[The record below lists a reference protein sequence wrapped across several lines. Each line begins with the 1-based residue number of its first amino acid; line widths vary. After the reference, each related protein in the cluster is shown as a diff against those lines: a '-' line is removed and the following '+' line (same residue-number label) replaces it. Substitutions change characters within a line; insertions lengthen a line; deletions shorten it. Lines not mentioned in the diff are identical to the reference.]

1 MFPRFCFFDY
11 THYVNTRIASNVAFR
26 SILASGRPARVAF
39 RALVAAPLEDVSKLR
54 WQAVFLMGAGGSGKG
69 FVGRKWM
76 KYMPGAPSTGLDFN
90 DPKHKDLLKK
100 ELSEA
105 ERGQTNLDF
114 NKALAALKGQGIEI
128 KPVVGGRAGEIP
140 FKVYDYDEKG
150 AAREIPEK
158 EWADTLPASVYRQVQ
173 GLKSVVFKAPVHE
186 VPSFWRQVNP
196 DLYKEELAGYLEKA
210 PGYVHEM
217 SSAMAKSYFEAAL
230 ETGDPLF
237 VDGTGSNLAKMA
249 AQIEKAKKAGYKTSV
264 VFVSVPLTVNQ
275 IRNATRSRNVGADIV
290 TNQWRKI
297 RDNFVELRSVADKA
311 KVVINR
317 NDKVDVVKYV
327 NSTAKV
333 ENHVR
338 KTSKYDSLYDLI
350 KKESSSEISDWG
362 KMLKEGKES
371 LGL

>member
-1 MFPRFCFFDY
+1 M
-11 THYVNTRIASNVAFR
+11 
-26 SILASGRPARVAF
+26 
-39 RALVAAPLEDVSKLR
+39 RALIAAPLEDVSKLR

-76 KYMPGAPSTGLDFN
+76 KYMPGAPSTGIDFN
-90 DPKHKDLLKK
+90 KPKHKDLLKK
-100 ELSEA
+100 ELTEA

-114 NKALAALKGQGIEI
+114 NKALANLKAQGIEI
-128 KPVVGGRAGEIP
+128 KPIEGGKAGEVP
-140 FKVYDYDEKG
+140 FRVYDYDEKG
-150 AAREIPEK
+150 AAREIPEG
-158 EWADTLPASVYRQVQ
+158 EWADSLPASIYKQVK
-173 GLKSVVFKAPVHE
+173 GLKNVVFKAPVHE

-249 AQIEKAKKAGYKTSV
+249 AQIEKAKKAGYRTSV
-264 VFVSVPLTVNQ
+264 IFVSVPLTVNQ

-290 TNQWRKI
+290 TNQWKKI

-317 NDKVDVVKYV
+317 NDTQDAGKYQVKMRQ
-327 NSTAKV
+327 V
-333 ENHVR
+333 EDHI
-338 KTSKYDSLYDLI
+338 KKSSKYDSLYDLI
-350 KKESSSEISDWG
+350 KAESSSELSDWG
-362 KMLKEGKES
+362 NLLKEGQK
-371 LGL
+371 L